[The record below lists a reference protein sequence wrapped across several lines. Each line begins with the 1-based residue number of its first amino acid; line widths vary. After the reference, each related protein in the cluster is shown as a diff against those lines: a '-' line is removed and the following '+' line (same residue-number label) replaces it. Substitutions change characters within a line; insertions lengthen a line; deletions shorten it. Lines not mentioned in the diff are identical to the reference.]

1 MILKKYP
8 DDLFVAR
15 QYVKSLLVFS
25 NGSEAAVKLVLE
37 QFQIKP
43 FLDKAREANQA
54 YLIEKHGYS
63 KYQRNVNFMEL
74 SLCSYYLTNEEF
86 GRLVRKYLSRSI
98 DPSTQIRARNLML
111 ERLDALSDI
120 DGKLR
125 HLRII
130 SDLLEG
136 DKYKTVKYGE

>member
-1 MILKKYP
+1 
-8 DDLFVAR
+8 
-15 QYVKSLLVFS
+15 
-25 NGSEAAVKLVLE
+25 
-37 QFQIKP
+37 
-43 FLDKAREANQA
+43 
-54 YLIEKHGYS
+54 
-63 KYQRNVNFMEL
+63 MEL

-98 DPSTQIRARNLML
+98 DPSTQISARNLML
-111 ERLDALSDI
+111 ERLDTLSDI

-136 DKYKTVKYGE
+136 DKYKTVKYGEYYTIQHLEQLLKQAESLNDGPETLA